1 MTWFKVD
8 DKFADHP
15 KVEGLSMAARGLWVT
30 AGAWC
35 ASHLTDGHITK
46 KRVRALGGTPSQC
59 TNLVA
64 NGLWFSC
71 SQHENC
77 YAFHDWN
84 EYQPTRESER
94 NRKLEQAERKQRSR
108 ERRER
113 DQQEQENVTSDDD
126 VASRVTNNVRHASP
140 TRAPARTPTRPDPT
154 RSSSGQVLEGGL
166 RSDTRTPA
174 AAPPPTEPQPAT
186 RGALALV
193 VSAAPDADLEP
204 PTKCPRHRTRIG
216 RIDEPC
222 APCRDARLAHAA
234 WAERTTRRA
243 AEQRATAAHDR
254 RTAIDRCP
262 RCDEFGWQLDPTGQ
276 PADPARRCD
285 HQETPR

>member
-15 KVEGLSMAARGLWVT
+15 KVESLSMAARGLWVT

-35 ASHLTDGHITK
+35 ASHLTDGHVTK
-46 KRVRALGGTPSQC
+46 KRIRALGGTPSQC
-59 TNLVA
+59 ANLVA

-84 EYQPTRESER
+84 EYQPTRESEQ
-94 NRKLEQAERKQRSR
+94 NRKLEQAERQQRSR

-113 DQQEQENVTSDDD
+113 EQAQQEIVTRDDLVTSH
-126 VASRVTNNVRHASP
+126 VTSRVSHASP

-154 RSSSGQVLEGGL
+154 RSSGQVLEGG
-166 RSDTRTPA
+166 SPQQTRETA
-174 AAPPPTEPQPAT
+174 TAPDPVT
-186 RGALALV
+186 RGSLALV
-193 VSAAPDADLEP
+193 VSAAPDADPEP
-204 PTKCPRHRTRIG
+204 DSKCARHRTRIG

-222 APCRDARLAHAA
+222 AACRDARLAHEAWTDRTTAA
-234 WAERTTRRA
+234 ALAERLAATTARRA
-243 AEQRATAAHDR
+243 AINACT
-254 RTAIDRCP
+254 
-262 RCDEFGWQLDPTGQ
+262 RCDEFGWQLDHTGQ
-276 PADPARRCD
+276 PTDPARRCT
-285 HQETPR
+285 HEE